1 MRALLAV
8 SMVLVLSLCGSIARA
23 DSITRLAFALES
35 DDVVLRVDSDAA
47 LGSPRMHLDA
57 GAVRLWFPGVAQGHF
72 IERRGDGRALRR
84 VTARPGAA
92 DTALVVLDLG
102 DARRLAPEDVRVALD
117 GTHAIVRIA
126 RAVLPAAAPVATPRA
141 TTAATAPAA
150 ATATAPAAAT
160 ATAPAAAPASAT
172 APAAAPASA
181 TATAPPTATA
191 TALAPAAPTTR
202 AATRAETL
210 LPPAAMGGF
219 AGAIPDS
226 KSAGMRTV
234 ALLVVLLGG
243 LALFGR
249 WLKQKRACRPAA
261 AIRVIASHRLGAK
274 HQLVVVRA
282 FDQEILLSVNGGE
295 TRRIASRRA
304 GEDSEM
310 VPMNEPSV
318 TPEPRTAAGRLLALV
333 PAAIP
338 AMEGGASRREPRSPS
353 AAVTSPFG
361 AELARLVRGIAPAS
375 PAARPAVSD
384 SVSGLVR
391 LRESKAQR

>member
-8 SMVLVLSLCGSIARA
+8 SMVLVLSLCGSTARA

-47 LGSPRMHLDA
+47 LGNPRMHLDA

-92 DTALVVLDLG
+92 DTALVMLELG

-126 RAVLPAAAPVATPRA
+126 RAVLPAAAPVATRA
-141 TTAATAPAA
+141 AA
-150 ATATAPAAAT
+150 ATATATATATAPATAPATAIAPAPAPATATAAAT
-160 ATAPAAAPASAT
+160 ATATAAAT
-172 APAAAPASA
+172 A
-181 TATAPPTATA
+181 TATAPALTAA
-191 TALAPAAPTTR
+191 TTR

-210 LPPAAMGGF
+210 RPPAAMGGF

-249 WLKQKRACRPAA
+249 WLKQKRASRPAA

-333 PAAIP
+333 PAAMP

-384 SVSGLVR
+384 SVSGLLR
-391 LRESKAQR
+391 LRESKAPR

>member
-1 MRALLAV
+1 
-8 SMVLVLSLCGSIARA
+8 
-23 DSITRLAFALES
+23 
-35 DDVVLRVDSDAA
+35 
-47 LGSPRMHLDA
+47 
-57 GAVRLWFPGVAQGHF
+57 
-72 IERRGDGRALRR
+72 
-84 VTARPGAA
+84 
-92 DTALVVLDLG
+92 
-102 DARRLAPEDVRVALD
+102 
-117 GTHAIVRIA
+117 
-126 RAVLPAAAPVATPRA
+126 
-141 TTAATAPAA
+141 
-150 ATATAPAAAT
+150 
-160 ATAPAAAPASAT
+160 
-172 APAAAPASA
+172 
-181 TATAPPTATA
+181 
-191 TALAPAAPTTR
+191 
-202 AATRAETL
+202 
-210 LPPAAMGGF
+210 MGGF

-234 ALLVVLLGG
+234 ALVVVLLGG

-249 WLKQKRACRPAA
+249 WLKQKRASRPAA

-295 TRRIASRRA
+295 TRRLASRRA
-304 GEDSEM
+304 GEESEM

-318 TPEPRTAAGRLLALV
+318 TPEPRAAAGRLLALV
-333 PAAIP
+333 PAAMP
-338 AMEGGASRREPRSPS
+338 AIESGASSREPRSPS

>member
-92 DTALVVLDLG
+92 DTALVMLELG

-126 RAVLPAAAPVATPRA
+126 RAVLPAAAPVATRA
-141 TTAATAPAA
+141 AA
-150 ATATAPAAAT
+150 ATATATATATAPATAPATAIAPAPAPATATAAAT
-160 ATAPAAAPASAT
+160 ATATAAAT
-172 APAAAPASA
+172 A
-181 TATAPPTATA
+181 TATAPALTAA
-191 TALAPAAPTTR
+191 TTR

-210 LPPAAMGGF
+210 RPPAAMGGF

-249 WLKQKRACRPAA
+249 WLKQKRASRPAA

-333 PAAIP
+333 PAAMP

-384 SVSGLVR
+384 SVSGLLR
-391 LRESKAQR
+391 LRESKAPR